1 MTNNKKHDIIYLLL
15 RNLKFLI
22 MCGYVGM
29 VDNRDLKSLGRK
41 AVPVRVRLP
50 APILIIMA
58 VYPNGRGRG
67 FKILTVW
74 VRIPPQPPILIN
86 EP

>member
-1 MTNNKKHDIIYLLL
+1 
-15 RNLKFLI
+15 
-22 MCGYVGM
+22 M
-29 VDNRDLKSLGRK
+29 VAKAIVVRKSLGRK
-41 AVPVRVRLP
+41 VVPVRVRLP

-74 VRIPPQPPILIN
+74 VRIPPQPPILIIMN
-86 EP
+86 LDNSI